1 MAVFLLYETFLF
13 FNISRSTKNAHYSAI
28 MKKACPYC
36 GKIHDK
42 NYICPK
48 KPKGKYHNRTEPTEA
63 DIFRG
68 SYEWKCKR
76 EQVLKRDLYM
86 CVACRHN
93 IPGTIRRYNNEE
105 LSVHHI
111 KPLITNYELRLDDDN
126 LITLCRVHHEMA
138 EKADIKPEILKKLL
152 TEYPPQG

>member
-1 MAVFLLYETFLF
+1 
-13 FNISRSTKNAHYSAI
+13 

-36 GKIHDK
+36 GAIHAR

-48 KPKGKYHNRTEPTEA
+48 KPKGKYHSRTGLSQA

-76 EQVLKRDLYM
+76 EYIMKRDLYM
-86 CVACRHN
+86 CVACRHKLQ
-93 IPGTIRRYNNEE
+93 GTIRQFNTED

-111 KPLITNYELRLDDDN
+111 RPLNTNYELRLDDKN
-126 LITLCRVHHEMA
+126 LITLCRNHHEMA
-138 EKADIKPEILKKLL
+138 EKCEISTEKLL
-152 TEYPPQG
+152 NIVTK